1 MFSGSLVALVTPM
14 HVNGDIDYFS
24 LKKLVEWHLSNNTD
38 GLAIL
43 GTTGESATVTTD
55 ERKKIIRQVVDQV
68 NAKVPIIVGT
78 GTNSTVRTIE
88 MTRQAMEL
96 GADSTLIITPYYS
109 KPTQEGLFQH
119 FKAVA
124 EAVPIP
130 QILYNVPSRTAC
142 DLLPE
147 TVVRIAKC
155 SNIVGIKESTGNI
168 ERVKQLKVVGLDLLS
183 GDDKTAMDFML
194 AGGKGV
200 ISVVAN
206 VAPKQCHIFCEAAIS
221 GDVELARKENEKLS
235 PLHRSLFVESNPIP
249 VKWVLSQM
257 RMITDGIRLPLTTL
271 SKRHYTEVRKSM
283 QQAGIKY
290 QNTNSME

>member
-24 LKKLVEWHLSNNTD
+24 LKKLVEWHLGNDTD
-38 GLAIL
+38 GLVIL

-68 NAKVPIIVGT
+68 NEKVPIVVGT
-78 GTNSTVRTIE
+78 GTNSTIRTIE

-96 GADSTLIITPYYS
+96 GADATLIVTPYYN

-147 TVVRIAKC
+147 TVVQIAKC
-155 SNIVGIKESTGNI
+155 SNIVGIKEATGNI
-168 ERVKQLKVVGLDLLS
+168 ERVKQLKAEGLDLLS

-206 VAPKQCHIFCEAAIS
+206 IAPKRSHVFCAAAVS
-221 GDVELARKENEKLS
+221 GNVELARKENKKLS
-235 PLHRSLFVESNPIP
+235 PLYHSLFVESNPIP
-249 VKWVLSQM
+249 VKWMLSQM
-257 RMITDGIRLPLTTL
+257 RMIANVIRLPLTTL
-271 SKRHYTEVRKSM
+271 SERHCIEVRKSM

-290 QNTNSME
+290 